1 MQRANLEL
9 MRQNEELRG
18 RDQDIVSK
26 ELYEE
31 LKPKLD
37 AGERKIKEQEG
48 EIDKLN
54 RKIQNLEQLNTIR
67 NTILDNELFKK
78 SQNDM
83 GEDRAERLRGDND
96 RYSKLMQQRD
106 ELKKKF
112 LRLQVDFQKSSNEN
126 QSLNYKIERLQKTL
140 AI

>member
-1 MQRANLEL
+1 M
-9 MRQNEELRG
+9 
-18 RDQDIVSK
+18 SK